1 MEIELPKSPA
11 PSCGGAGFFVRVEKH
26 LGVAGAVEFQI
37 DGSPPAVDFE
47 NHLDTLKRAALFFDA
62 DAICVA

>member
-1 MEIELPKSPA
+1 MWR
-11 PSCGGAGFFVRVEKH
+11 GRVFCDGKH

-47 NHLDTLKRAALFFDA
+47 NHLGTLKRAALFFDA